1 MLYLLVHLRM
11 CIILQIRSILM
22 SRSKMRIL
30 YDSFI
35 ICIADPLKMY
45 NWDEILV
52 VLTRNFIHSYPG
64 SKVLIHLFINS
75 TNIY

>member
-11 CIILQIRSILM
+11 CIMLQIRNILM
-22 SRSKMRIL
+22 PRYKMRIL
-30 YDSFI
+30 YDSFMN
-35 ICIADPLKMY
+35 CIAAPLKMY

-52 VLTRNFIHSYPG
+52 VLTRNLVHSYPG
-64 SKVLIHLFINS
+64 SKVLINLFINS

>member
-1 MLYLLVHLRM
+1 
-11 CIILQIRSILM
+11 
-22 SRSKMRIL
+22 MRIL

-35 ICIADPLKMY
+35 ICIAAPLKMY

-52 VLTRNFIHSYPG
+52 VLTRNLVHSYPG
-64 SKVLIHLFINS
+64 SKVLINLFINS